1 MYLELKGVCKS
12 YGEGAVLKDVSFGLE
27 KGRSLAVVAPSGAG
41 KSTLLSVAGLLLS
54 PDAGSVL
61 VDGRDVTALDD
72 DARSLVRGC
81 KVGFLFQHTQLV
93 GTLRAWE
100 NVAVAADFAHGG
112 RASSMDASGA
122 ARNAGDAAKARA
134 DAVKQRSIELL
145 ESLDLADR
153 VYHFPHQ
160 LSVGQKRRIATARA
174 LINEPELIIADEPT
188 NDLDRANAER
198 VVDALFARVK
208 AGKSALL
215 FATHDM
221 AVAARADARYDLT
234 SPENGFEGAFG
245 EGV

>member
-1 MYLELKGVCKS
+1 MYLELKGVRKS
-12 YGEGAVLKDVSFGLE
+12 YGEGVVLKDVNLGLD
-27 KGRSLAVVAPSGAG
+27 KGESLAVVAPSGAG

-54 PDAGSVL
+54 PEAGSVL
-61 VDGRDVTALDD
+61 VAGQDVTALDD

-100 NVAVAADFAHGG
+100 NVAVAADFARGG
-112 RASSMDASGA
+112 GASS
-122 ARNAGDAAKARA
+122 A
-134 DAVKQRSIELL
+134 DAEAVKRRSIELL
-145 ESLDLADR
+145 ESLGLADR
-153 VYHFPHQ
+153 VHHFPHQ

-198 VVDALFARVK
+198 VVDALFARVE

-221 AVAARADARYDLT
+221 DVAARADARYHLA
-234 SPENGFEGAFG
+234 SFEGEPDILG
-245 EGV
+245 